1 VGRDA
6 IGVAAISGY
15 VFVANSSSNTVSVI
29 DVTSNTVVTTINV
42 GNGPYGIAV
51 DQTTNKVYVTNQND
65 KTISIIGRSVTS
77 VKQISQLMPDH
88 FALSQN
94 YPNPMNP
101 STTISFNLP
110 VKSFVSL
117 KVFDMLGRE
126 VASIISQELPAGT
139 YARQWNAGKMSSG
152 VYFYRLQAG
161 SFTQTK
167 RLVLL
172 K

>member
-1 VGRDA
+1 MTVPFLSF
-6 IGVAAISGY
+6 INGVWDIL
-15 VFVANSSSNTVSVI
+15 
-29 DVTSNTVVTTINV
+29 D
-42 GNGPYGIAV
+42 GIAV